1 MDMMKHA
8 QAILIL
14 SAAALIG
21 GCASNPPSDTDIAIS
36 NAAITGALNAGAGE
50 AAPLELRTAR
60 EKLDRARQQRDAGH
74 GEEAITLA
82 REATVDARLAESKAL
97 AARSTKSAEDLH
109 DANRALAEEVNRKS
123 NNNSN

>member
-1 MDMMKHA
+1 MDIIKYA
-8 QAILIL
+8 QAVLAL

-21 GCASNPPSDTDIAIS
+21 GCATNPPSDADIAIS
-36 NAAITGALNAGAGE
+36 NAAINGALNAGAGD

-60 EKLDRARQQRDAGH
+60 EKLDHARQEREAGH
-74 GEEAITLA
+74 GERAIVLA

-109 DANRALAEEVNRKS
+109 DANRALAEEVNRKASS
-123 NNNSN
+123 N

>member
-1 MDMMKHA
+1 MDLMKHA
-8 QAILIL
+8 QAVLAL

-21 GCASNPPSDTDIAIS
+21 GCASNPPSDADIAIS

-60 EKLDRARQQRDAGH
+60 EKLDLARQQRDKGH
-74 GEEAITLA
+74 GEEAISLA
-82 REATVDARLAESKAL
+82 REATVDARLAETKAL
-97 AARSTKSAEDLH
+97 AAKSRQSAADLH

-123 NNNSN
+123 NSN